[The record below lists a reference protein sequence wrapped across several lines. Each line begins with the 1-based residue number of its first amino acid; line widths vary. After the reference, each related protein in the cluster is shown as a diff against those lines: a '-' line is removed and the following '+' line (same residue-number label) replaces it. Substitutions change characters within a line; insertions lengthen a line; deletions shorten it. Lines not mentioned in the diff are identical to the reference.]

1 MKPPCGGA
9 AAAPSPWAD
18 IESFGDCFENVLA
31 HLDPADVASCRL
43 VSRNW
48 CRATGLLLQQL
59 QPAAGVEPELVA
71 AAFPHVA
78 CLQLTAKPSGS
89 PRGSDSSGALF
100 GRPIPTA
107 AANMASAEAGGLP
120 QLGALRCLR
129 RLRRLRLQ
137 GALVAGSALDC
148 AELAHLAGMPALD
161 ELEAACLELHNAAA
175 LQQLGAQLTRLHL
188 QGHSLPGGQGSL
200 PALLAPLHR
209 LAHLHFSC
217 YARPS
222 GSSGGWELS
231 SGSGGGA
238 ASSSSPFA
246 SAGQLA
252 GLSQLTSLVTIELS
266 SPDAASDAVCWEV
279 ATGPLPRL
287 RRLAIHRCA
296 SFGHA
301 APAISDAGVELL
313 AARLGGQLTSLAL
326 SGHARISDAGVE
338 AIAGMGQLQQLELRL
353 GGPATQWPWQ
363 AEVSDVGLATLAA
376 LSRLESLH
384 LGGGVCSLGE
394 QACATFARHLRGLT
408 ALHITDC
415 PTLGDNGL
423 FRLAPLAP
431 GLLRLGL
438 SGCGNVTDI
447 ALAAVLRAAG
457 RLTHLELAG
466 CHRNITGTGL
476 QVLSSLRRLTHL
488 DLSGCDAITDEEIE
502 ELLPAFGA
510 LEHLDLSDCAVS
522 DHACALLAA
531 HAPRLRWLSLEHC
544 CDVSSHGLL
553 HLSAGL
559 PLLRELFLC
568 GSGVSEGAVA
578 QLRRTPRGK
587 RVQIELFKAC
597 WWLPEGAA
605 VMA

>member
-1 MKPPCGGA
+1 MKPPCSGG

-31 HLDPADVASCRL
+31 HLDPADVAACRL

-59 QPAAGVEPELVA
+59 RPAAGVEPEQVA
-71 AAFPHVA
+71 TAFPHVTR
-78 CLQLTAKPSGS
+78 LQLTAKSSGS

-100 GRPIPTA
+100 GRPTPTA

-129 RLRRLRLQ
+129 RLRRLKLQ

-188 QGHSLPGGQGSL
+188 QGHALPGGQGSL

-238 ASSSSPFA
+238 ASSSNPFG

-252 GLSQLTSLVTIELS
+252 GLSQLTSLVTLELS

-279 ATGPLPRL
+279 AVGPLPRL

-313 AARLGGQLTSLAL
+313 AARLGGQLTSLVSAMQCARCPHLGMGCFGAGCLRQLRSGHGAAARCHPLPALFAVSSDVFSDPQAL

-338 AIAGMGQLQQLELRL
+338 AIAGMGQLHQLELRL
-353 GGPATQWPWQ
+353 GGPATQW
-363 AEVSDVGLATLAA
+363 
-376 LSRLESLH
+376 
-384 LGGGVCSLGE
+384 
-394 QACATFARHLRGLT
+394 
-408 ALHITDC
+408 
-415 PTLGDNGL
+415 
-423 FRLAPLAP
+423 
-431 GLLRLGL
+431 
-438 SGCGNVTDI
+438 
-447 ALAAVLRAAG
+447 
-457 RLTHLELAG
+457 
-466 CHRNITGTGL
+466 
-476 QVLSSLRRLTHL
+476 
-488 DLSGCDAITDEEIE
+488 
-502 ELLPAFGA
+502 
-510 LEHLDLSDCAVS
+510 
-522 DHACALLAA
+522 
-531 HAPRLRWLSLEHC
+531 
-544 CDVSSHGLL
+544 
-553 HLSAGL
+553 
-559 PLLRELFLC
+559 
-568 GSGVSEGAVA
+568 
-578 QLRRTPRGK
+578 
-587 RVQIELFKAC
+587 
-597 WWLPEGAA
+597 
-605 VMA
+605 